1 MKHNFYASDVAR
13 VIQSMIDADL
23 YEDGEALHEALD
35 PYTGVVDETF
45 RVEGPSAFD
54 ALNALLSMIPPG
66 ERKSEVLEK
75 IVDPSLAITLFT
87 DASLLVGVLAEDEK
101 FVKAMFAI
109 VPSSEK
115 VADMHRELAYALA
128 AVDQGD

>member
-13 VIQSMIDADL
+13 IIQSMVDAEL
-23 YEDGEALHEALD
+23 VEDTDALHEALD

-66 ERKSEVLEK
+66 ARKKEVLE

-109 VPSSEK
+109 VPSSK
-115 VADMHRELAYALA
+115 KTADMHRELAYALA